1 MSSHCFLHCA
11 WHLKRACIGICP
23 YLCLVGGIPRYVDK
37 TSEAQSG
44 IKDNQQNALCLNYI
58 AQS

>member
-44 IKDNQQNALCLNYI
+44 IKDNQ
-58 AQS
+58 